1 MYQVILVA
9 EDGEYTLT
17 DPMLEKAA
25 MAWIKRN
32 ESRYGDGQCLYL
44 QYVQY

>member
-17 DPMLEKAA
+17 APLPERAA
-25 MAWIKRN
+25 LAWIKRN
-32 ESRYGDGQCLYL
+32 ETRYGDGQRLCL